1 MKIRFA
7 NSFLDEL
14 EILKI
19 RFANSFVIWN
29 CQPQLPPHEAFGNFA
44 RGGAKLS
51 PLILWRSFH
60 SGKLIFENI
69 RIDVSTVD

>member
-7 NSFLDEL
+7 NSFCNEL